1 MVTILLDYNHKGIQ
15 RVQILIHCVFW
26 NLMVEFNLLWG
37 KSALL
42 RPYSVSCCQQ
52 GRKIFTIIPIRLLKS
67 DYVGCLQIKNS
78 PSHLWYLERQRFT
91 NMISPGEF
99 IWLPSWIFS
108 GSSIYV
114 FILVLTKPLRPFF
127 KSLCLFVQMEGEE
140 FLANEAEI
148 YGTFLFCFFAV
159 QIFSLLRNS
168 SSVSFICYL
177 NLDML
182 INWGQRLGKLV
193 MMLHVWK

>member
-1 MVTILLDYNHKGIQ
+1 M
-15 RVQILIHCVFW
+15 QILIHCVFW
-26 NLMVEFNLLWG
+26 NLLVDFNLLWG

-42 RPYSVSCCQQ
+42 RPYSASCCQQ

-108 GSSIYV
+108 CSSIYV
-114 FILVLTKPLRPFF
+114 FILLPTKPLRPFYH
-127 KSLCLFVQMEGEE
+127 FVFSCKWKVRSFRLMRQRLMEH
-140 FLANEAEI
+140 
-148 YGTFLFCFFAV
+148 FCFAFFAV
-159 QIFSLLRNS
+159 QIFSLLRYS
-168 SSVSFICYL
+168 SSVFPSFVTLTLICS
-177 NLDML
+177 L
-182 INWGQRLGKLV
+182 IGGKD
-193 MMLHVWK
+193 